1 MKSQRKPPDFLDEG
15 PVAIPPAMS
24 EPEVVAAPVMSEPE
38 ILAMPAPEPAS
49 AAPVYEALAEAAE
62 PESIR

>member
-1 MKSQRKPPDFLDEG
+1 
-15 PVAIPPAMS
+15 MS
-24 EPEVVAAPVMSEPE
+24 EPEVVAAPSISEPE
-38 ILAMPAPEPAS
+38 ILAMPAPEPAAPEP